1 MEKLKEYLKIAKANG
16 WTLDI
21 VSLSTEYNV
30 TAEEVRL
37 AVDEI
42 YNNPYKRV

>member
-1 MEKLKEYLKIAKANG
+1 MEKLKEYLRKAKANG

-21 VSLSTEYNV
+21 ASLCSEYNV
-30 TAEEVRL
+30 TATQVRS

-42 YNNPYKRV
+42 YNNPYKR